1 MCNDFINRYGELTK
15 YVAVVLQHLL
25 FHFFSY
31 FKEEILFTMTFLIE
45 IFRICCI
52 IEVLFERF

>member
-25 FHFFSY
+25 SY
-31 FKEEILFTMTFLIE
+31 FKGEILFTMTF
-45 IFRICCI
+45 FNRN
-52 IEVLFERF
+52 F